1 MGEGRDFRG
10 QPPIFQ
16 GGGAHISRIFGYLH
30 RVRGTATSDVVKTFF
45 QDQDPDQDLKFK
57 TKTKTKTLKLFQD
70 QDQDQDFASQDQDLF
85 VMYTR
90 SRPKSIFHFRP

>member
-30 RVRGTATSDVVKTFF
+30 RVRGTATSDVVKTYF
-45 QDQDPDQDLKFK
+45 QDQDLNF
-57 TKTKTKTLKLFQD
+57 KTKTLKFFQGQD
-70 QDQDQDFASQDQDLF
+70 QEQDHDQA
-85 VMYTR
+85 
-90 SRPKSIFHFRP
+90 